1 MEYMIKKNYYKR
13 SSSNIHIYVY
23 IVYHRFRVKSTQF
36 GYVSEQALILCRIYY
51 LSVPLTT

>member
-1 MEYMIKKNYYKR
+1 MEYMIRKLLQTSIFQYTH
-13 SSSNIHIYVY
+13 IHVR
-23 IVYHRFRVKSTQF
+23 VYHRFRVKYTQF

>member
-1 MEYMIKKNYYKR
+1 MEYMIKKLLQTSIFQYTHVR
-13 SSSNIHIYVY
+13 
-23 IVYHRFRVKSTQF
+23 VYHRFRVKSTQF